1 VLAEWLARVPVEH
14 PGTRLTL
21 TAHDYFAVCPS
32 FVLLNAD
39 GRYCGIPD
47 IGTCRACL
55 ARHTASYVKLSPP
68 SDIGPWR
75 AIWGRA
81 LAAAHEVRSFST
93 ATRDLLLRA
102 YPGLDPARL
111 TVVPH
116 HVDFKPARIPRMD
129 HSAPLVVGIVGEITY
144 QKGATI
150 VQALVDILDREA
162 LDVRVVVIG
171 ALDVAHK
178 SPRLAVTGPYKRE
191 DLVDIIEAHGV
202 NMLFFPSIWP
212 ETFSYVVA
220 ELAMLQAPIV
230 AFDLGAPA
238 ERLRGNP
245 LARLCREVSAPAALE
260 TLGSFHEDMKRAT
273 AGKAA

>member
-1 VLAEWLARVPVEH
+1 
-14 PGTRLTL
+14 
-21 TAHDYFAVCPS
+21 
-32 FVLLNAD
+32 
-39 GRYCGIPD
+39 
-47 IGTCRACL
+47 
-55 ARHTASYVKLSPP
+55 
-68 SDIGPWR
+68 
-75 AIWGRA
+75 
-81 LAAAHEVRSFST
+81 
-93 ATRDLLLRA
+93 
-102 YPGLDPARL
+102 
-111 TVVPH
+111 
-116 HVDFKPARIPRMD
+116 VDFKPARIPRMD

-144 QKGATI
+144 QKGAAI

-171 ALDVAHK
+171 ALDAAHK